1 MFICGPDVQDP
12 PAQSVLAPLQWD
24 HQAAPAPG
32 QDCIYKFGLCEISL
46 ARREILVAGQRHEL
60 QRQPFD
66 VLVYLIEHRERV
78 VRTDELL
85 DRLWGHAAVQIGT
98 VSTTLARI
106 RRAIADSSDN
116 EVIRTYHRVG
126 YRFVAPVLRSCGQ
139 TVRRP

>member
-12 PAQSVLAPLQWD
+12 PDPSVLQPMPW
-24 HQAAPAPG
+24 HHEAAPAAG
-32 QDCIYKFGLCEISL
+32 RDCIFKFGRCEISL
-46 ARREILVAGQRHEL
+46 ARREILVSGQPRAL
-60 QRQPFD
+60 QPHPFD
-66 VLVYLIEHRERV
+66 VLIYLIEHRERV

-85 DRLWGHAAVQIGT
+85 DRLWSDAVVQIGT

-106 RRAIADSSDN
+106 RRVIADDSDI

-126 YRFVAPVLRSCGQ
+126 YRFVAPVLRIDGQ

>member
-1 MFICGPDVQDP
+1 M
-12 PAQSVLAPLQWD
+12 
-24 HQAAPAPG
+24 
-32 QDCIYKFGLCEISL
+32 
-46 ARREILVAGQRHEL
+46 
-60 QRQPFD
+60 
-66 VLVYLIEHRERV
+66 LVYLIEHRERV

-106 RRAIADSSDN
+106 RRAIADSSDI